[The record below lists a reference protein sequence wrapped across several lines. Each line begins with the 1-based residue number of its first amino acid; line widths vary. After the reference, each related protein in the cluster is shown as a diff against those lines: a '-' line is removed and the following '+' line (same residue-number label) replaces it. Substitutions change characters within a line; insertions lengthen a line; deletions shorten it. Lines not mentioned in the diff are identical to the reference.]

1 MVQYSLVCAYF
12 LPLFFLAFVS
22 CAKVATPPSTGP
34 EVADMANNMADSSYD
49 TEFTATGRTIVVST
63 SGNDTAF
70 GDAAHPYRT
79 ITKAASVANP
89 GDLVLIRAGIY
100 SEFVRLTRGGT
111 PGNPVIFKADGIVVL
126 EDPNSPD
133 WAYDWDGVFNVYQ
146 TAYVVVSGLR
156 IQGSHWFGI
165 GLYQA
170 DNVTIQNCITYR
182 TGASGIYAIQSS
194 GVTVRGN
201 TVRRACTRTTA
212 DTTVATQECISLDS
226 VSGFDVYRNEVF
238 DTVDIDPAVTLGG
251 EGIDIKNASA
261 TGTVSRNVVHDLA
274 RLGIYVDAW
283 NAVSLHDV
291 IVERNLVYG
300 CDHGIAVSSE
310 AGGTA
315 EIIDI
320 VNNIVHDN
328 RNNGI
333 VISAWVQNGPRR
345 NVTIMNN
352 TAVRNGTSSWGGGI
366 AVENA
371 DASGVIIRNNICSDN
386 VKWQLAV
393 YPQTGMTVDYNL
405 INGFRSYDYAREITG
420 TDALVDVDPV
430 FVDTLFRIGAASPA
444 RDSGSRQRGA
454 CQ

>member
-1 MVQYSLVCAYF
+1 
-12 LPLFFLAFVS
+12 
-22 CAKVATPPSTGP
+22 
-34 EVADMANNMADSSYD
+34 
-49 TEFTATGRTIVVST
+49 
-63 SGNDTAF
+63 
-70 GDAAHPYRT
+70 
-79 ITKAASVANP
+79 
-89 GDLVLIRAGIY
+89 
-100 SEFVRLTRGGT
+100 
-111 PGNPVIFKADGIVVL
+111 
-126 EDPNSPD
+126 
-133 WAYDWDGVFNVYQ
+133 
-146 TAYVVVSGLR
+146 
-156 IQGSHWFGI
+156 
-165 GLYQA
+165 
-170 DNVTIQNCITYR
+170 
-182 TGASGIYAIQSS
+182 
-194 GVTVRGN
+194 
-201 TVRRACTRTTA
+201 
-212 DTTVATQECISLDS
+212 
-226 VSGFDVYRNEVF
+226 VYRNEVF

-251 EGIDIKNASA
+251 EGLDIKNASA

-274 RLGIYVDAW
+274 RLGVYVDAW
-283 NAVSLHDV
+283 SAVSLHDV

-393 YPQTGMTVDYNL
+393 YPQTGMTVDHNL
-405 INGFRSYDYAREITG
+405 IEGFRSYDYAREITG
-420 TDALVDVDPV
+420 TDALVDVNPV

-444 RDSGSRQRGA
+444 RDSGSADGAPAIDYGGDPRPVGAAFDRGA
-454 CQ
+454 WEYR